1 MTVKECYEQMGSDY
15 EGVLERL
22 GSEAIVKRFALKF
35 LQDPSFAQLK
45 ESLAKNDGE
54 EAFRA
59 AHTLKGVCLNLG
71 FDELFEVSAELTE
84 KLRERKT
91 AGSEELFQKVSE
103 KYHNNSVFLKPSAAY
118 RLYHSHYTFSG
129 KDSYRVI
136 PEFCSL
142 TVKKNQASY
151 KVAWTSALKHR
162 LSSI

>member
-71 FDELFEVSAELTE
+71 FDELTE

-103 KYHNNSVFLKPSAAY
+103 KYQK
-118 RLYHSHYTFSG
+118 
-129 KDSYRVI
+129 
-136 PEFCSL
+136 
-142 TVKKNQASY
+142 TVMAIQG
-151 KVAWTSALKHR
+151 LE
-162 LSSI
+162 